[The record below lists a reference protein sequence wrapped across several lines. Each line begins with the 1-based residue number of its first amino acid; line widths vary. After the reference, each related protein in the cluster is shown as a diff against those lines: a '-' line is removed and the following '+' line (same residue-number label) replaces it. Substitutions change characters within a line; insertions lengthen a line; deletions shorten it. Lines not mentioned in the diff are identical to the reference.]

1 MFIGREKELSIIE
14 NRINS
19 NRFEFGI
26 LYGRRRI
33 GKTTLLKQIV
43 KSKNALYFVA
53 NSMGLEYNLK
63 QLSQSIAAYFNEPI
77 TFEDFESIFKYLA
90 KRSHDQKIIFILDE
104 FTYLMD
110 SNDKILTIIQN
121 SIDQYLIDTSVCLI
135 ISGSHVGMIEDA
147 LTYQKPLYG
156 RSTFKLKLEAFD
168 YYEASKFYPNVTSI
182 DKIRLYSVF
191 GGVPFYISRID
202 PNQSVRDNIIN
213 LIIETGAIFED
224 EINFFLSQE
233 VRSQSSYGRILN
245 AIASGSTRVNEISTK
260 AGNIPSGQLVSYLN
274 VLINLGIIEKDI
286 CFGSNDQSRK
296 TLYRIKDPLFR
307 FHYTFIERNKS
318 QKAIMNASL
327 FYDQYI
333 ETKLDEFIA
342 LEFESIAQR
351 FLIIKHS
358 GQLERIGR
366 YWAND
371 ARARIDIEIDIVASI
386 KDKLIAYECK
396 WTNSPVDLQIVNQ
409 LREKAK
415 YLSIENLGFFSK
427 NKFTADVYK
436 TNYLLYTIDD
446 LYSSLIN
453 I

>member
-1 MFIGREKELSIIE
+1 MFVGREKELSIIE

-43 KSKNALYFVA
+43 QNKNALYFVA

-63 QLSQSIAAYFNEPI
+63 QLSQSIATYFNEPI
-77 TFEDFESIFKYLA
+77 SFDDFESIFKYLA

-121 SIDQYLIDTSVCLI
+121 AIDQHLIDTSICFI

-168 YYEASKFYPNVTSI
+168 YYEAAQFYPNVNSI
-182 DKIRLYSVF
+182 DKVRLYSVF

-202 PNQSVRDNIIN
+202 QNQSVRENIVN
-213 LIIETGAIFED
+213 LIVETGAIFED

-245 AIASGSTRVNEISTK
+245 AIANGSTRVNEISTK

-274 VLINLGIIEKDI
+274 VLMNLSIIEKEI

-307 FHYTFIERNKS
+307 FHYTFIEKFKS
-318 QKAIMNASL
+318 QKAIMNANL
-327 FYDQYI
+327 FYDRYI
-333 ETKLDEFIA
+333 DSKLDEFIA
-342 LEFESIAQR
+342 TEFENIAQR
-351 FLIIKHS
+351 FLIIYHT
-358 GQLERIGR
+358 GNLDRIGR

-371 ARARIDIEIDIVASI
+371 ARAHIDIEIDIVASI
-386 KDKLIAYECK
+386 KDTLFAYECK
-396 WTNSPVDLQIVNQ
+396 WTNSPIDLQIVRQ
-409 LREKAK
+409 LEEKAK

-427 NKFTADVYK
+427 NKFTTDVYK
-436 TNYLLYTIDD
+436 ANFHLYTADD
-446 LYSSLIN
+446 LYSLIKK
-453 I
+453 

>member
-1 MFIGREKELSIIE
+1 MFVGREKELSIIE

-43 KSKNALYFVA
+43 QNKNALYYVA

-63 QLSQSIAAYFNEPI
+63 QLSQSVATYFNEPI
-77 TFEDFESIFKYLA
+77 SFDDFESIFKYLA

-110 SNDKILTIIQN
+110 SNDKILTLIQN
-121 SIDQYLIDTSVCLI
+121 AIDQYLIDTSICFI

-168 YYEASKFYPNVTSI
+168 YYEAAQFYPHIDSI
-182 DKIRLYSVF
+182 DKVRLYSVF

-202 PNQSVRDNIIN
+202 PTQGVRENIIN
-213 LIIETGAIFED
+213 LIVESGAVFED

-274 VLINLGIIEKDI
+274 VLMNLGIVEKEV
-286 CFGSNDQSRK
+286 CFGSSDQSRK
-296 TLYRIKDPLFR
+296 TLYRIKDSLFR
-307 FHYTFIERNKS
+307 FHYTFIEKNKS
-318 QKAIMNASL
+318 QKAIMKANL
-327 FYDQYI
+327 FYDRYI
-333 ETKLDEFIA
+333 DTKLDEFSA
-342 LEFESIAQR
+342 SEFENIAKR
-351 FLIIKHS
+351 FLIIYHS
-358 GQLERIGR
+358 GNLDRIGR

-371 ARARIDIEIDIVASI
+371 ARSRVDIEIDIVASI
-386 KDKLIAYECK
+386 QDTLVAYECK
-396 WTNSPVDLQIVNQ
+396 WTKAPIDLQVVHQ
-409 LREKAK
+409 LEEKAK
-415 YLSIENLGFFSK
+415 YLSIVNLGFFSRD
-427 NKFTADVYK
+427 KFTEDVQK
-436 TNYLLYTIDD
+436 TNYHLFNSDD
-446 LYSSLIN
+446 LYSSKLKK
-453 I
+453 